1 MTNRTKRL
9 LIFGL
14 VGVTGI
20 LAGAVL
26 VLGAMLARE
35 RGEPPTQAPVAE
47 QASSATPSV
56 TATEAPVAGTDTPQ
70 PEPPTAT
77 APAVAAASPTP
88 TVSPPPAPTAA
99 PFITHTVVSGDTV
112 IGIALGYNVSAN
124 DIVSANGLD
133 DPNHIQI
140 DQVLRIPVLPAD
152 VGVLAAATTP
162 TPEPEPSETPAG
174 AETEGSA
181 TATSTPTTRATTT
194 ATASAPA
201 GNGDDGTFA
210 RPTAPANWPPSAI
223 SGDLAA
229 NYPLIQQ
236 TASGELLI
244 HYQYNT
250 YVADNV
256 QMLATTLDDIWAEL
270 QRRMR
275 GQVGRQ
281 VDVYLGGTLFSV
293 NPALQGYTQ
302 SYEFRTFILV
312 NGAFHPGERNY
323 ILGHELT
330 HVAATHILG
339 PASSTMIHEGLAA
352 YLPQRHLV
360 EEAGYL
366 PIEEIC
372 AAAYQTDAFRS
383 ATELSQLAYGAN
395 AFGGHIRTFFNYNLS
410 GCFVGYLLEEF
421 NNGMERLN
429 QVYDSGDYAGVYG
442 MTLGELDQA
451 WQESLATVSPGVD
464 AVDFVDTV
472 EEVAAAY
479 ERYVS
484 ASAGGH
490 HDNYEAY
497 LHLNQARLAANRGDL
512 DEARA
517 ELEIFWSLVDF

>member
-1 MTNRTKRL
+1 MTNRTKWL

-14 VGVTGI
+14 VGIAGI

-26 VLGAMLARE
+26 VLGTMLVQE
-35 RGEPPTQAPVAE
+35 RSEPPTQAPVAE
-47 QASSATPSV
+47 HASSATPSV
-56 TATEAPVAGTDTPQ
+56 TATEAPAASDTPQ
-70 PEPPTAT
+70 PVPPTQT
-77 APAVAAASPTP
+77 APAVDSASPTP
-88 TVSPPPAPTAA
+88 TFTPPPAPTAA
-99 PFITHTVVSGDTV
+99 PFITHTVVSGDTL
-112 IGIALGYNVSAN
+112 IGIALGYNVSVDDIVAAN
-124 DIVSANGLD
+124 DLENPDL
-133 DPNHIQI
+133 IQV
-140 DQVLRIPVLPAD
+140 DRVLRIPVLPAD
-152 VGVLAAATTP
+152 VGVLAAATAP
-162 TPEPEPSETPAG
+162 TSEPVPPETPA
-174 AETEGSA
+174 ATEEANTDVDPTATVAPTTAGPAA
-181 TATSTPTTRATTT
+181 TATATTGGGE
-194 ATASAPA
+194 A
-201 GNGDDGTFA
+201 FA
-210 RPTAPANWPPSAI
+210 RPTAEADWPPSAI

-250 YVADNV
+250 YVADNI
-256 QMLATTLDDIWAEL
+256 QMLAATIDDIFTEL
-270 QRRMR
+270 QETMR

-302 SYEFRTFILV
+302 SWEFRTFILV

-323 ILGHELT
+323 ILGHELS

-339 PASSTMIHEGLAA
+339 PASSTMIHEGLAT
-352 YLPQRHLV
+352 YLPQRYLV
-360 EEAGYL
+360 EQASYL

-383 ATELSQLAYGAN
+383 ATALSQLAYGAN

-410 GCFVGYLLEEF
+410 GCFVGYLLENF

-451 WQESLATVSPGVD
+451 WQASLETVPLTVD
-464 AVDFVDTV
+464 AAEFVDV
-472 EEVAAAY
+472 VDDVAAAY
-479 ERYVS
+479 ERYVG
-484 ASAGGH
+484 ASAGGLH
-490 HDNYEAY
+490 ADYEAY